1 MRIYNVP
8 LLLPWVRGK
17 RPSERFLQESHLVIQ
32 RQPAS
37 RAALW
42 VAKGDVEIGWWK
54 FRVVKPHCHLFL
66 MSSLIIKCVLSFDI
80 V

>member
-1 MRIYNVP
+1 MRIYNVA
-8 LLLPWVRGK
+8 LLLAWVRGK
-17 RPSERFLQESHLVIQ
+17 RLFLQKSHLVIQ
-32 RQPAS
+32 RQPVS
-37 RAALW
+37 QAALW
-42 VAKGDVEIGWWK
+42 VAKGDVEIVWWK